1 MILRAVTLRELAGG
15 VVGLVVQALVV
26 QALKYTLAKKFALAP
41 GQSILKHLEVYTTK
55 PHG

>member
-15 VVGLVVQALVV
+15 VVGLVV